1 MVHMLHMDQHA
12 AQGTSLFVLLPPI
25 GLGALL
31 EYRKKG
37 DVDLRAGI
45 FCAIGMLF
53 GGYIGG
59 LIAVPM
65 SSARLTQWFG
75 VFLMI
80 SALLLWGKASKP
92 APPLGSQFPRRANPE
107 MKKTIG
113 FLLAGVVG
121 GIGSG
126 MFGIGGGIVLV
137 PIFGLLLAFDQHKAQ
152 GTSLVALIPPTGL
165 LAVIAYAKAGY
176 VFWLT
181 GALLIPGL
189 FLGGILGAKLAN
201 RINPRRMRQV
211 FAVLL
216 FLLGAWQA
224 FGASKR

>member
-1 MVHMLHMDQHA
+1 
-12 AQGTSLFVLLPPI
+12 
-25 GLGALL
+25 
-31 EYRKKG
+31 
-37 DVDLRAGI
+37 
-45 FCAIGMLF
+45 
-53 GGYIGG
+53 
-59 LIAVPM
+59 
-65 SSARLTQWFG
+65 
-75 VFLMI
+75 
-80 SALLLWGKASKP
+80 
-92 APPLGSQFPRRANPE
+92 
-107 MKKTIG
+107 MKKAIG
-113 FLLAGVVG
+113 FLLAGIAG
-121 GIGSG
+121 GIASG

-189 FLGGILGAKLAN
+189 FFGGILGAKIAK
-201 RINPRRMRQV
+201 RIEPLRMRQV

-224 FGASKR
+224 LGVWRR

>member
-1 MVHMLHMDQHA
+1 
-12 AQGTSLFVLLPPI
+12 
-25 GLGALL
+25 
-31 EYRKKG
+31 
-37 DVDLRAGI
+37 
-45 FCAIGMLF
+45 
-53 GGYIGG
+53 
-59 LIAVPM
+59 
-65 SSARLTQWFG
+65 
-75 VFLMI
+75 
-80 SALLLWGKASKP
+80 
-92 APPLGSQFPRRANPE
+92 

-189 FLGGILGAKLAN
+189 FLGGILGAKLAH

>member
-1 MVHMLHMDQHA
+1 
-12 AQGTSLFVLLPPI
+12 
-25 GLGALL
+25 
-31 EYRKKG
+31 
-37 DVDLRAGI
+37 
-45 FCAIGMLF
+45 
-53 GGYIGG
+53 
-59 LIAVPM
+59 
-65 SSARLTQWFG
+65 
-75 VFLMI
+75 
-80 SALLLWGKASKP
+80 
-92 APPLGSQFPRRANPE
+92 

-113 FLLAGVVG
+113 FLLAGVAG

-189 FLGGILGAKLAN
+189 FLGGVLGAKIAK

-211 FAVLL
+211 FALLL

-224 FGASKR
+224 FGAGKR

>member
-1 MVHMLHMDQHA
+1 
-12 AQGTSLFVLLPPI
+12 
-25 GLGALL
+25 
-31 EYRKKG
+31 
-37 DVDLRAGI
+37 
-45 FCAIGMLF
+45 
-53 GGYIGG
+53 
-59 LIAVPM
+59 
-65 SSARLTQWFG
+65 
-75 VFLMI
+75 
-80 SALLLWGKASKP
+80 
-92 APPLGSQFPRRANPE
+92 

-189 FLGGILGAKLAN
+189 FLGGIFGAKLAN

>member
-1 MVHMLHMDQHA
+1 
-12 AQGTSLFVLLPPI
+12 
-25 GLGALL
+25 
-31 EYRKKG
+31 
-37 DVDLRAGI
+37 
-45 FCAIGMLF
+45 
-53 GGYIGG
+53 
-59 LIAVPM
+59 
-65 SSARLTQWFG
+65 
-75 VFLMI
+75 
-80 SALLLWGKASKP
+80 
-92 APPLGSQFPRRANPE
+92 